1 MGMLK
6 GKKAIIL
13 NTQGKSHAEYA
24 SNGMDQA
31 LRLTSDK
38 GIFEYCGLDVMYH
51 LFFESVPQSDEDTRK
66 VWLRQIADM
75 ASKA

>member
-1 MGMLK
+1 MGLLK
-6 GKKAIIL
+6 GKKVVII

-24 SNGMDQA
+24 ASGMDQA

-38 GIFEYCGLDVMYH
+38 GIFEYCGLEVMYH
-51 LFFESVPQSDEDTRK
+51 LFLESVPQSNETTRAA
-66 VWLRQIADM
+66 WLQQIADM